1 MSQPSQTQRGT
12 RDRKSEPWDHR
23 APRGHNNRRPP
34 SVNRSGRDAAALKKT
49 RAHQVHIKEL
59 GKLSKTGQQPR
70 GVPWVQVYPHLFEE
84 SLPVDLKHCT
94 YGIVLLCAVLT
105 NALVLIC
112 VVAALA
118 VMSGMSAMGGLAG
131 GSFSINTAYTPFEGT
146 ELQQVRDLDMQYT
159 QMRSP
164 GVYGGVAFSLFF
176 GVVSLLFVV
185 SGSKPPH
192 HLPAKLL
199 LGQFIFQLLGAVA
212 YVTAVGLYLHF
223 VIQVNSTDVCK
234 LRERLYARQGYTWMN
249 CNVGGADAAVALFG
263 LITAILYVAG
273 CILTGFTIRWVRRY
287 HQDRKRYEVEYQSQR
302 TTERTYPQREP
313 LQSDIVV

>member
-34 SVNRSGRDAAALKKT
+34 SVNRYTSRSLANSQRRDSSRGESHGSKCT
-49 RAHQVHIKEL
+49 HIC
-59 GKLSKTGQQPR
+59 SR
-70 GVPWVQVYPHLFEE
+70 R
-84 SLPVDLKHCT
+84 
-94 YGIVLLCAVLT
+94 GIVLLCAVLT